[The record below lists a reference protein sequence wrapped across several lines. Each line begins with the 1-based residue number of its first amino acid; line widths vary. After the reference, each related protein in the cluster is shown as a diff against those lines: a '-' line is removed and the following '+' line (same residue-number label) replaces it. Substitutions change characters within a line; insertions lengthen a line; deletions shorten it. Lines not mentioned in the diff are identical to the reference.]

1 MKKRM
6 LPFLL
11 CLLLLTGCASA
22 GDGSPA
28 ETVPAVCFTDDTGT
42 LVDVPQKPETVAVL
56 LSSLA
61 DLWITAGG
69 QVDIT
74 VGETIER
81 GFAEEGVILVD
92 DGAGKTIDLEGLIA
106 AEPDFVLYASDIAGQ
121 LECADALKAAGIP
134 AAGFAVE
141 TFEDYL
147 KLLKICTDILGT
159 PENYEIYGIQLK
171 DKVDSLISAAKSQE
185 NQPDILFVRAGS
197 TAKVTKAKTAEN
209 HFVCVMLEELGTYN
223 IAEAAPVLLD
233 GLSIEE
239 ILLADPDV
247 ILYTTM
253 GDESA
258 GVAYMES
265 MMADPVWQSLTAVR
279 EAKVYQLPK
288 DLFQYKPNSRWD
300 QAYEYLIELL
310 YGEIV

>member
-1 MKKRM
+1 MKRT
-6 LPFLL
+6 LL
-11 CLLLLTGCASA
+11 SLLFCLLLLAGCAPGGA
-22 GDGSPA
+22 GVSA

-42 LVDVPQKPETVAVL
+42 VVDVPQKPEKVAVL

-69 QVDIT
+69 EVDIT
-74 VGETIER
+74 VGESVER
-81 GFAEEGVILVD
+81 GFVEEGAILVD

-141 TFEDYL
+141 TFPDYL
-147 KLLKICTDILGT
+147 KLLKICTDILDA
-159 PENYEIYGIQLK
+159 PENFETYGVQLESR
-171 DKVDSLISAAKSQE
+171 VNELISMAKSQK
-185 NQPDILFVRAGS
+185 NQPDVLFVRAGS

-209 HFVCVMLEELGTYN
+209 HFVCAMLKELGTYN

-239 ILLADPDV
+239 ILLAEPDV
-247 ILYTTM
+247 MLYTTM

-265 MMADPVWQSLTAVR
+265 LMADSVWQSLTAVK
-279 EAKVYQLPK
+279 EGKVYQLPK
-288 DLFQYKPNSRWD
+288 DLFQYKPNARWD
-300 QAYEYLIELL
+300 EAYAYLIELL